1 MADLEAVLADVSY
14 LMAME
19 KSKCTPAARASKKII
34 LPDPSVRSVTQKYLE
49 KIGEV
54 NFDKIFNQRLGFLL
68 FKQYCEEV
76 SDEPIPQLAFYEEI
90 KRYEKLETTEERRKL
105 AREIYDN
112 FIMKE
117 LLSHTHSYSKESVA
131 HVQKYLT
138 KNEVPTHLFEPY
150 IDEIFTRLR
159 GDIFRKFVE
168 SDKYTRFCQWKNLE
182 LNIQLTMNDFSVH
195 RIIGRG
201 GFGEVYGCRKADTGK
216 MYAMKC
222 LDKKRIKM
230 KQGETLALNERI
242 MLSLVSTGADCP
254 FIVCMTYAF
263 HTPDKLCFVLDLM
276 NGGDLHYHLSQ
287 HGVFNEQEMR
297 FYAAEVILGLEHMH
311 RRFIVYRDLK
321 PANILLDEHG
331 HVRISDLGLAC
342 DYSKKKPHA
351 SVGTHGYMAPEV
363 LSKGTAYDSS
373 ADWFSFGCMLYKL
386 LKGHSPFRQH
396 KTKDKHEIDR
406 MTLTMNVELPDNF
419 SNELRTLLESL
430 LHRDVDKR
438 LGCRGRGA
446 EEVKDHPFFLGVDWQ
461 QVYMQKYPPP
471 LIPPRGEVNAAD
483 AFDIGSFDEED
494 TKGYKLTEKDQEL
507 YQNFPLVIS
516 ERWQSEVAETVF
528 DTINQEADKVEAKK
542 KSKHRKFDLDEKDSD
557 CILHGYIKKLGGP
570 FASAWQTRYARLY
583 PNRLE
588 LHYESSSSKPELVL
602 MDHIEEINSELTT
615 FKGEQSILLRT
626 KEGGRVVLTNQDEI
640 GLKEWLH
647 SLRTAHKGS
656 VELLANMARKAGKI
670 YGTDLDANNRQLT
683 LHNSPL
689 ASRST
694 NGT

>member
-117 LLSHTHSYSKESVA
+117 LLSHTHTYSKDSVA

-138 KNEVPTHLFEPY
+138 KNEVPVHLFEPY
-150 IDEIFTRLR
+150 IDEIFVRLR

-342 DYSKKKPHA
+342 DFSKKKPHA

-419 SNELRTLLESL
+419 SNELRTLLEGL

-446 EEVKDHPFFLGVDWQ
+446 EEVKSHPFFLGVDWQ

-471 LIPPRGEVNAAD
+471 LVPPRGEVNAAD

-516 ERWQSEVAETVF
+516 ERWQAEVSDTVF
-528 DTINQEADKVEAKK
+528 ETINQEADKAEAKK

-588 LHYESSSSKPELVL
+588 LHYESSSTKPELVL
-602 MDHIEEINSELTT
+602 MDHVEEINSELTT

-670 YGTDLDANNRQLT
+670 YGTDMDANNRQLT

>member
-1 MADLEAVLADVSY
+1 MEAVLADVSY

-19 KSKCTPAARASKKII
+19 KSKCTPAARASKKIT

-49 KIGEV
+49 KIDEV

-68 FKQYCEEV
+68 FKQYCEEI
-76 SDEPIPQLAFYEEI
+76 SDEAVPQLSFYEEI
-90 KRYEKLETTEERRKL
+90 KRFEKMETVEERRKL

-138 KNEVPTHLFEPY
+138 KNEVPTQLFEPY
-150 IDEIFTRLR
+150 IEEIFTRLR

-287 HGVFNEQEMR
+287 HGVFSENDMR

-311 RRFIVYRDLK
+311 RRYIVYRDLK

-342 DYSKKKPHA
+342 DFSKKKPHA

-406 MTLTMNVELPDNF
+406 MTLTMNVELPDSF
-419 SNELRTLLESL
+419 SSELRTLLESL

-438 LGCRGRGA
+438 LGCKGRGS
-446 EEVKDHPFFLGVDWQ
+446 EEVKEHQFFRDIDWQ
-461 QVYMQKYPPP
+461 QVYMQKYTPP
-471 LIPPRGEVNAAD
+471 LTPPRGEVNAAD

-494 TKGYKLTEKDQEL
+494 TKGYKMTEKDQEL

-516 ERWQSEVAETVF
+516 ERWQAEVAETVF
-528 DTINQEADKVEAKK
+528 DTINAEADKTEAKRK
-542 KSKHRKFDLDEKDSD
+542 TKHRKFDADEKESD

-588 LHYESSSSKPELVL
+588 LHYESNSKPELVL
-602 MDHIEEINSELTT
+602 MDHIEDINSELTT

-626 KEGGRVVLTNQDEI
+626 KEGTRVVLTNQDEI
-640 GLKEWLH
+640 GLKEWLL
-647 SLRTAHKGS
+647 SLRAAHKNS
-656 VELLANMARKAGKI
+656 LELLANMARKAGKI
-670 YGTDLDANNRQLT
+670 YGTDRESNNRPQSFQ
-683 LHNSPL
+683 NSPV
-689 ASRST
+689 ASRSA
-694 NGT
+694 NGN